1 MKVVKT
7 LRAVLDTVAE
17 KLSIGILAIM
27 VVLVVSQ
34 VVARYCFH
42 SPIPWTEQ
50 LSKYMFVWL
59 VLISGSYMFG
69 KREHMNISFF
79 KGKLPKNV
87 QTALDYVTELILL
100 VFAGAVLLAGGFM
113 ALKIGIP
120 QKDAALQISMG
131 YVYSALPISG
141 AITLLYSVCNLA
153 ELSQKER

>member
-7 LRAVLDTVAE
+7 LRAVLNAVAE
-17 KLSIGILAIM
+17 KLSIGILAVM

-34 VVARYCFH
+34 VIARYCFQ

-69 KREHMNISFF
+69 QRGHMNISFF
-79 KGKLPKNV
+79 KGKLPKQV
-87 QTALDYVTELILL
+87 QTVLDYVSELILL
-100 VFAGAVLLAGGFM
+100 VFAGAVLLAGGYM

-141 AITLLYSVCNLA
+141 VLTLLYAVCNLA
-153 ELSQKER
+153 ELSQKEK